1 MHVKFVLKPL
11 TETAFVCMHLEIK
24 FLGEIS
30 ILRIKLVTFSIS
42 NLNLLQTFALREKK
56 RNKSYLSYFVTKF
69 LMFNMFPGKLWGI
82 FKCSSSRIHDLAI
95 ASHLIYSGKEWELWV
110 IAVGMPLSL
119 IQHLSRWYL
128 LKKPIE
134 NFEIIYLIFYLIY
147 CLITYWHDHRENI
160 KWYLQKTFFKM
171 CH

>member
-1 MHVKFVLKPL
+1 
-11 TETAFVCMHLEIK
+11 
-24 FLGEIS
+24 
-30 ILRIKLVTFSIS
+30 
-42 NLNLLQTFALREKK
+42 
-56 RNKSYLSYFVTKF
+56 
-69 LMFNMFPGKLWGI
+69 MFNMFPGKLWGI

-110 IAVGMPLSL
+110 IVVGMPLSL

-160 KWYLQKTFFKM
+160 KWYLQKLSSKCIINICKFWSKLEARVVHKQKYIIYEYSTLIQSDNCRAFMIKGSTYG
-171 CH
+171 HAGTW